1 MFVKHDES
9 IPALQCGVVGLASE
23 DCYVVLRT
31 PHNDK
36 EYVMQ
41 RSVATKASPHFS
53 AVNVLIIGLASEDCY
68 VVLRTPHNDKEYV
81 MQRKPFKADEGIPT
95 QSADA

>member
-1 MFVKHDES
+1 MSSNPEEPLPF
-9 IPALQCGVVGLASE
+9 P
-23 DCYVVLRT
+23 
-31 PHNDK
+31 
-36 EYVMQ
+36 VMQ

-81 MQRKPFKADEGIPT
+81 MQRSLEKGDEGI
-95 QSADA
+95 SAL